1 MHQDGKELKEIHR
14 LIKAKYEDFGTPT
27 PTPEPK

>member
-1 MHQDGKELKEIHR
+1 MNQDGKELKEIHR
-14 LIKAKYEDFGTPT
+14 LILKKYESFGTPT